1 MITPDDRTPE
11 EKRQDRRA
19 EVEAEIEAMTDEQM
33 AELLKNA
40 IEVLVISDC
49 DRMAKAVMKA
59 AKRIEELENDC
70 GR

>member
-11 EKRQDRRA
+11 ERRADLRA

-33 AELLKNA
+33 VDLLKDA
-40 IEVLVISDC
+40 IAVLVSSGA
-49 DRMAKAVMKA
+49 DRMAKAIMKA